1 MEIEQRTA
9 AVEEEALYQLFKLN
23 KDGCGYGD
31 VHVLFSPVPVV
42 IQKTFE
48 QIRKEGKGLEVFT
61 FKEIYRR
68 EVETALRL
76 AGLYSLVKTGKVSY
90 HFNYM
95 ASCVYLR
102 AEDITDGQLEDVQ
115 NLLGCFS
122 IVSD

>member
-9 AVEEEALYQLFKLN
+9 TVEEEALYQLFKLN

-31 VHVLFSPVPVV
+31 IHVLFSPVPVV

-48 QIRKEGKGLEVFT
+48 QIKKEGKGLEVFT
-61 FKEIYRR
+61 FKEIYKR
-68 EVETALRL
+68 EVITALRL
-76 AGLYSLVKTGKVSY
+76 AGLDSLVNSDKVSC

-95 ASCVYLR
+95 ASFVYVK
-102 AEDITDGQLEDVQ
+102 AGAVTDGQLEYLQ